1 MKKILFFVSICAV
14 GTFMAMGN
22 GTEATENQKAKASNK
37 QYCIY
42 DEYDTQKDCELG
54 EGNYCIAYIVDGKCV
69 DIEIKPEN

>member
-22 GTEATENQKAKASNK
+22 GTEATEIQKAKASNK

-42 DEYDTQKDCELG
+42 SEQKENECMLG
-54 EGNYCIAYIVDGKCV
+54 EGNYCIANIVDGKCV
-69 DIEIKPEN
+69 DLEIKPEN